1 MNINNS
7 TDSIPH
13 RQNPKS
19 STLSTPDGCAAFS
32 PASTRAASPTVRQ
45 AEDSRPR
52 SIKFQSLPQIAVSD
66 AEIGS
71 TESKTAKSLFAKL
84 AALDGESEPTSLASH
99 VMRSWVSGLHLS
111 RLTPGLSRQISY
123 RISAAL
129 LQTTAT
135 MVHRPKL
142 QSRPSV
148 ITANFVQRPT
158 SSPPPLLPSLTL
170 PSPATPLNT
179 LIKGI
184 NVLSQ

>member
-1 MNINNS
+1 M
-7 TDSIPH
+7 
-13 RQNPKS
+13 
-19 STLSTPDGCAAFS
+19 
-32 PASTRAASPTVRQ
+32 
-45 AEDSRPR
+45 
-52 SIKFQSLPQIAVSD
+52 PQIAVSD

-71 TESKTAKSLFAKL
+71 TESKTAKSLLAKL
-84 AALDGESEPTSLASH
+84 AALGGELEPTSLASH

-111 RLTPGLSRQISY
+111 RLTHGLSRQISH

-142 QSRPSV
+142 QFRPSV

-158 SSPPPLLPSLTL
+158 SFSPSLVPPPAL

-179 LIKGI
+179 PIEGI